1 MRMLASILSAKK
13 RLALFNASCL
23 VWELGSEYLAMSA
36 IELSVNNAERARIE
50 DVLASAGFDIEYVL
64 KIERADA
71 SKIREELEYKKQLK
85 ELKLA
90 KASYPKQN
98 ELRKQIEVING
109 ELESIG
115 DSRPLL
121 ARIFVKVFAKEPSAA
136 LAAKQV
142 IANAEN
148 LANELAGIEGIE
160 CRMMKGKEL
169 EGLFCVGNT

>member
-1 MRMLASILSAKK
+1 MHVLESILSAK
-13 RLALFNASCL
+13 RRIAMFNASCL
-23 VWELGSEYLAMSA
+23 VKELGNEYMAMGA
-36 IELSVNNAERARIE
+36 MELSINNAERERIE
-50 DVLASAGFDIEYVL
+50 GVLASAGFDIEYVL
-64 KIERADA
+64 KIEHADA

-121 ARIFVKVFAKEPSAA
+121 ARVFVKVFAKEPSAA

-160 CRMMKGKEL
+160 CRMLKGKEL
-169 EGLFCVGNT
+169 EALFCVGNA